1 MARRQ
6 CDVSD
11 PQSVHELADCV
22 QATFGNIH
30 LAFNN
35 EGVATLDVQGSST
48 DPGQAV
54 LRFRKFASEG
64 DLGVASPMTGTQW
77 ETVRPLA
84 NRLQMPAFS
93 VNATKP
99 GITVNP

>member
-1 MARRQ
+1 
-6 CDVSD
+6 
-11 PQSVHELADCV
+11 
-22 QATFGNIH
+22 
-30 LAFNN
+30 
-35 EGVATLDVQGSST
+35 
-48 DPGQAV
+48 
-54 LRFRKFASEG
+54 
-64 DLGVASPMTGTQW
+64 MTGTQW